1 MRIRRDD
8 LVQLITGNGAGAQGK
23 VVRVLLET
31 DKVIVQNQ
39 NYVWKHVRR
48 TQKNPQG
55 GRLQKEAPIHV
66 SNVRLVCPAC
76 SEPTRIRLRK
86 NDQGKRVRVC
96 RKCNE
101 EIG

>member
-8 LVQLITGNGAGAQGK
+8 LVQLITGNGAGSQGK
-23 VVRVLLET
+23 VVRVLAEK
-31 DKVIVQNQ
+31 DRVVVQNQ
-39 NYVWKHVRR
+39 NYVWKHVRK

-55 GRLQKEAPIHV
+55 GRLQKEAPIHI

-76 SEPTRIRLRK
+76 SEPTRVHLRK
-86 NDQGKRVRVC
+86 NDQGRRVRVC